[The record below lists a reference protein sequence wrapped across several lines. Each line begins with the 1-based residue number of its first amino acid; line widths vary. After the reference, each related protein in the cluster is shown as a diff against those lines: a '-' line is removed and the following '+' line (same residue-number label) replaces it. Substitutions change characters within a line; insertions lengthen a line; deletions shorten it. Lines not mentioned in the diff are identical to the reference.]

1 MWGGIMPNNII
12 YSGFHEAFEIVY
24 RKEKCLFPMPP
35 HTHNAIEIY
44 LNLTDLPSILLGKN
58 VFPMKKNVLFIIPSY
73 CIHQMMTTKDKAYER
88 YILTINTSWINNVFS
103 QKERSDF
110 EYLKDSQNPLILFL
124 TEKEKKELMNKF
136 DKLIQCSNDNVFG
149 RMEYFFEVMSSIHHI
164 VATVNKEIAEQHSK
178 HLSGTAKTVS
188 EIVDYINSHFCE
200 NLTVK
205 EIADHFY
212 LNHDYIARIF
222 KRHVNTTIKN
232 FITIQRITKAQQ
244 LLLEGNTITQTQVK
258 TGYTSYEHFFRTFKK
273 ITGRTP
279 KEYQKQYFSGKRGG

>member
-1 MWGGIMPNNII
+1 
-12 YSGFHEAFEIVY
+12 
-24 RKEKCLFPMPP
+24 
-35 HTHNAIEIY
+35 
-44 LNLTDLPSILLGKN
+44 
-58 VFPMKKNVLFIIPSY
+58 
-73 CIHQMMTTKDKAYER
+73 
-88 YILTINTSWINNVFS
+88 
-103 QKERSDF
+103 
-110 EYLKDSQNPLILFL
+110 
-124 TEKEKKELMNKF
+124 
-136 DKLIQCSNDNVFG
+136 
-149 RMEYFFEVMSSIHHI
+149 
-164 VATVNKEIAEQHSK
+164 EIAEQHSK